1 MAKTFD
7 NSGSMSRNKD
17 KTDANPNWADYK
29 GKATIRGET
38 FWISG
43 WIKDGEDG
51 KWMSLSFKAAE
62 QEAAPAKPS
71 RAATRQDDDG
81 GIPF

>member
-1 MAKTFD
+1 MEKRD

-29 GKATIRGET
+29 GKATINGQT

-51 KWMSLSFKAAE
+51 KWMSLAFKAAE
-62 QEAAPAKPS
+62 QEAPARPAK
-71 RAATRQDDDG
+71 RKQDED
-81 GIPF
+81 IPF